1 MINPL
6 NERHTAPDGF
16 LRPPVEPTRPAAIA
30 PPIADVIAAELTRP
44 HVYHPY
50 GMAQDVLRHAA
61 NVQDLQSAIM
71 HRLGVSDSGAQAIQ
85 DAMREAI
92 RHPIPAEDFLR
103 QRFLR

>member
-1 MINPL
+1 MIDPL

-16 LRPPVEPTRPAAIA
+16 LRPPVEPTRPAVIA
-30 PPIADVIAAELTRP
+30 PPIADVIASELARP
-44 HVYHPY
+44 YVPHPY
-50 GMAQDVLRHAA
+50 GAMDALQFATST
-61 NVQDLQSAIM
+61 QDLQNVIM